1 METRH
6 GGHWNLNFRYQ
17 TSDSFSIL
25 FDYKGKYDG
34 TRSENSEENNTK
46 ALSDIFDNVKK
57 NSDLKISTLRQE
69 NHQIRDQFN
78 LGMER
83 QSEDLQKSIV
93 DLKSRSMR
101 DNIVFSDIPERN
113 DEDYKEV
120 IQNFLKTK
128 FKLDDISFERVHR
141 MGKKWRVPN

>member
-6 GGHWNLNFRYQ
+6 GGHWNPNFRYQ

-78 LGMER
+78 
-83 QSEDLQKSIV
+83 
-93 DLKSRSMR
+93 
-101 DNIVFSDIPERN
+101 
-113 DEDYKEV
+113 
-120 IQNFLKTK
+120 
-128 FKLDDISFERVHR
+128 
-141 MGKKWRVPN
+141 

>member
-1 METRH
+1 
-6 GGHWNLNFRYQ
+6 
-17 TSDSFSIL
+17 
-25 FDYKGKYDG
+25 
-34 TRSENSEENNTK
+34 
-46 ALSDIFDNVKK
+46 
-57 NSDLKISTLRQE
+57 
-69 NHQIRDQFN
+69 
-78 LGMER
+78 MER

-101 DNIVFSDIPERN
+101 DNIVFSGIPERN